1 MDGLDEVDCNIYIPN
16 LNDLK
21 MDGETILVP
30 AHVQKVLDELAKSK
44 RQGVDLNYSD
54 DVVFVLTLCL
64 GRLRCQIHL
73 RKTNKMQKV
82 KILILFPSHY
92 IVLAKDTS
100 TNNVLNYSTCSMQL
114 AWQ

>member
-54 DVVFVLTLCL
+54 DVVFVPDSLPGETEVPDSLEE
-64 GRLRCQIHL
+64 
-73 RKTNKMQKV
+73 NK
-82 KILILFPSHY
+82 
-92 IVLAKDTS
+92 
-100 TNNVLNYSTCSMQL
+100 
-114 AWQ
+114 